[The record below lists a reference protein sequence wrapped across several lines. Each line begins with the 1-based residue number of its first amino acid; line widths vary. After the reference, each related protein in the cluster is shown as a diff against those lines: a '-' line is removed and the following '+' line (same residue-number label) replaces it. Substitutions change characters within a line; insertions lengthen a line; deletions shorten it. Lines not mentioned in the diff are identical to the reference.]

1 MNKISREQ
9 QPIKL
14 KGNITMKVSVLVVD
28 DEKEFADVLAE
39 RLQIKGY
46 QAEACYS
53 GPEALEKIRDGEI
66 DIVLLDLV
74 MPVMDGLAVLNEI
87 KKINPVVEVVM
98 LSGKAT
104 PENAI
109 EELKQGAFEHLDK
122 PCDDDQLVTS
132 IDRAHRRKLAHEE
145 RIRLALERVRRASKK
160 AEGKNRS

>member
-1 MNKISREQ
+1 M
-9 QPIKL
+9 PVKL
-14 KGNITMKVSVLVVD
+14 KGNIAMKVSVLVVD

-53 GPEALEKIRDGEI
+53 GPEALEKIRDGKI

-74 MPVMDGLAVLNEI
+74 MPGMDGLAVLNQI
-87 KKINPVVEVVM
+87 KKIKPVVEVVM

-104 PENAI
+104 PKNAI
-109 EELKQGAFEHLDK
+109 EELKKGAFEHLDK
-122 PCDDDQLVTS
+122 PCDDDQLVAN

-145 RIRLALERVRRASKK
+145 RIRLALERVRRAAQK
-160 AEGKNRS
+160 AESENRS

>member
-1 MNKISREQ
+1 
-9 QPIKL
+9 
-14 KGNITMKVSVLVVD
+14 MKVSVLVVD

-87 KKINPVVEVVM
+87 KKIKPVVEVVM

-122 PCDDDQLVTS
+122 PCDDDQLVAN
-132 IDRAHRRKLAHEE
+132 IDSAHRRKLAHEE
-145 RIRLALERVRRASKK
+145 RIRLALERVRRAAKK